1 MNNRVLGALVASGL
15 VAIAC
20 GGGGATTVVAAAK
33 QDVANWPKDD
43 KSMCA
48 ATLQGLDPKA
58 VEMQEV
64 AGGVSIR
71 PNVRRVY
78 LTRGDRD
85 HRQRTLLCR
94 EIDTNLDGLKDIAR
108 WFDDKGLPTLET
120 ADVNFDGT
128 ADTWL
133 TYVEGRLAEQAR
145 DTNKDGKA
153 DNSHVFDADGRLSK
167 VRIDRNF
174 DGKDDEWFVYGP
186 GGSLERVG
194 FDDDFDGRVD
204 RWERDEVL
212 LRREQEAE
220 AKELA
225 QADAKKAA
233 EAASTEDAGP
243 PSKKKK

>member
-1 MNNRVLGALVASGL
+1 MKNSLFAFGFVGASVAFAL
-15 VAIAC
+15 AC
-20 GGGGATTVVAAAK
+20 GGASSVVAPTK
-33 QDVANWPKDD
+33 QDVANWPKED
-43 KSMCA
+43 KSMCVA
-48 ATLQGLDPKA
+48 ALQGVDMNA

-78 LTRGDRD
+78 LARGDRD

-120 ADVNFDGT
+120 ADVNFDGA

-133 TYVEGRLAEQAR
+133 TFVEGRLAEQAR

-167 VRIDRNF
+167 VRIDRNY
-174 DGKDDEWFVYGP
+174 DGKDDEWFVYAP
-186 GGSLERVG
+186 GGALERVG
-194 FDDDFDGRVD
+194 FDDDYDGRVD
-204 RWERDEVL
+204 RWERDELL

-225 QADAKKAA
+225 EAEAKKAA
-233 EAASTEDAGP
+233 ESASTEDAGP